1 MNRSR
6 RRHVAS
12 FRSAPILER
21 YAAPRGLRHV
31 TSGVEAALKVGAV
44 TVLVGVLVV
53 IFAWGLAE
61 QRRAHVWRQ
70 RAEAWRA
77 LACVAQAR
85 DVERRLPFLVPPEA
99 GPPCE
104 PLERLGL
111 TPASP

>member
-1 MNRSR
+1 MNRSS
-6 RRHVAS
+6 RRHGAR
-12 FRSAPILER
+12 FRSVPILER

-31 TSGVEAALKVGAV
+31 TSRVEAALKLATVM
-44 TVLVGVLVV
+44 VLVGLLVV

-61 QRRAHVWRQ
+61 QRRADGWRQ

-77 LACVAQAR
+77 LACGYQLR
-85 DVERRLPFLVPPEA
+85 DVERRLPFLASPEA
-99 GPPCE
+99 GTPCE